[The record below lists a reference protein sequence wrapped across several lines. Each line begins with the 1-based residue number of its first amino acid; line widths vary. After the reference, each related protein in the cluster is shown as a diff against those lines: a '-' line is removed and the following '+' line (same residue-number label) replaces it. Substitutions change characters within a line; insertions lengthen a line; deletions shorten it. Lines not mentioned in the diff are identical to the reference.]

1 MRHLQARGQTKNK
14 RVVFSFV
21 LVVSAVVFVLG
32 FQQLSFVLVY
42 SSYAGGAL
50 VRGMTVFRT
59 LGRR

>member
-32 FQQLSFVLVY
+32 FQQLSFVL
-42 SSYAGGAL
+42 GL
-50 VRGMTVFRT
+50 
-59 LGRR
+59 